1 MLPKN
6 FNLNYLNNL
15 LGINSPVIT
24 IRKLMIER
32 SHTDKRCHQDKNYVF
47 WLAVHVFHIL

>member
-15 LGINSPVIT
+15 VGINSPVIT

-32 SHTDKRCHQDKNYVF
+32 SHTDKWCHQDKNYVF
-47 WLAVHVFHIL
+47 WLTVHVFHIL